1 MSNRIVAL
9 FAVTLAFCAMSGVVS
24 AQALS
29 SDQQEVWKV
38 EHEQWQMTK
47 DKDLSWIDTLLHKN
61 MQFWETGAQMPRNF
75 ESLKHWGRYEA
86 DSGTVLEYELFP
98 ISVTITGN
106 VAVAEYHYMLAR
118 ENYKKE
124 RETVTG
130 HYQDVLVKESG
141 HWLFIAWAGG
151 DDPKK

>member
-1 MSNRIVAL
+1 MSTRMVSMFVVSLIL
-9 FAVTLAFCAMSGVVS
+9 CATTITVS

-38 EHEQWQMTK
+38 EHQQWQMTK
-47 DKDLSWIDTLLHKN
+47 DKDMSWIDKLLHPN
-61 MQFWETGAQMPRNF
+61 MQFWDSGAQAPRDF
-75 ESLKHWGRYEA
+75 ASIKHWGRYDA
-86 DSGTVLEYELFP
+86 DSGTVLEYELLP

-106 VAVAEYHYMLAR
+106 VAVAEYHYILAR
-118 ENYKKE
+118 ENYKKD

-130 HYQDVLVKESG
+130 HYQDVLVKEG
-141 HWLFIAWAGG
+141 GRWQFIAWAGG

>member
-1 MSNRIVAL
+1 MSIRKVPM
-9 FAVTLAFCAMSGVVS
+9 FAVSLMLCAMTCVVS

-29 SDQQEVWKV
+29 SDQQEIWKV
-38 EHEQWQMTK
+38 EHQQWQMTK
-47 DKDLSWIDTLLHKN
+47 EKDISWIDKLLHPN

-75 ESLKHWGRYEA
+75 ESLKHWGRYDA

-118 ENYKKE
+118 ENYKKD

-130 HYQDVLVKESG
+130 HYQDVLVKDG
-141 HWLFIAWAGG
+141 GRWLFIAWSGG

>member
-1 MSNRIVAL
+1 MSTRVVWKFSVSL
-9 FAVTLAFCAMSGVVS
+9 VLCAMTGVVS

-38 EHEQWQMTK
+38 EHQQWQMTK
-47 DKDLSWIDTLLHKN
+47 EKDISWIDKLLHSN

-75 ESLKHWGRYEA
+75 ESLKHWGRYDA
-86 DSGTVLEYELFP
+86 DSETVLEYEIFP

-118 ENYKKE
+118 ENYKKD

-130 HYQDVLVKESG
+130 HYQDVLVKEG
-141 HWLFIAWAGG
+141 GRWLFIAWAGG
-151 DDPKK
+151 EDPKK

>member
-1 MSNRIVAL
+1 MFTRIVSM
-9 FAVTLAFCAMSGVVS
+9 FAMSLMLCAMTGVVS

-38 EHEQWQMTK
+38 EHQQWQMTK
-47 DKDLSWIDTLLHKN
+47 DKDISWIDKLLHPY
-61 MQFWETGAQMPRNF
+61 MQFWEVGAQMPRNF
-75 ESLKHWGRYEA
+75 ESLKHWGRYDAE
-86 DSGTVLEYELFP
+86 SGTILEYELFP

-106 VAVAEYHYMLAR
+106 VAIAEYHYMLAR

-124 RETVTG
+124 RENVTG
-130 HYQDVLVKESG
+130 HYQDVLLKDG
-141 HWLFIAWAGG
+141 GRWLFIAWAGG

>member
-1 MSNRIVAL
+1 MSTRMVSM
-9 FAVTLAFCAMSGVVS
+9 FAVSIMLCAMTGAVS

-38 EHEQWQMTK
+38 EHQQWQMTK
-47 DKDLSWIDTLLHKN
+47 DKDLSWIDKLLHPN
-61 MQFWETGAQMPRNF
+61 MQFWETGAQMPRSF
-75 ESLKHWGRYEA
+75 ESLKHWGRYET

-98 ISVTITGN
+98 ISVTVTGN

-118 ENYKKE
+118 ENYKKD

-130 HYQDVLVKESG
+130 HYQDVLMKEG
-141 HWLFIAWAGG
+141 GRWLFIAWSGG